1 MKKLKRRPMNKL
13 LFVTALFSMNLYASE
28 PGVALFGRV
37 VDLRGEGFISYHG
50 KTREIRKGDGIEQG
64 AEIVI
69 EHHGQVS
76 FTDNADHR
84 FHLGNSSSASVNG
97 NTVELRS
104 GDLWF
109 QSLNKN
115 EDYKIKTA
123 NALVSYQGG
132 EAILTYESGNGKS
145 QLMVING
152 MMKLANLLSQDLNL
166 SVGEGHFSFVDSAY
180 EEGAPRDPTPVG
192 EKTYT
197 QLVGLFR
204 GITPMDKN
212 SVAVFKEHGTEK
224 NERKIA
230 SVVEEKKIEIKDKLI
245 EDYKESL
252 LNSTTKAHKP
262 HDKNE
267 SPKNKKVLKAST
279 SVKQII
285 VHIYGQKK
293 VETKTAL
300 ITTEAASKS
309 RAPASIL
316 EQEVPSDKVQ
326 TPNPY
331 SKDYKKEYKESDKL
345 IEELKKL

>member
-1 MKKLKRRPMNKL
+1 M
-13 LFVTALFSMNLYASE
+13 ASE
-28 PGVALFGRV
+28 PGAIPFGRI
-37 VDLRGEGFISYHG
+37 VDLRGEGFISFNG
-50 KTREIRKGDGIEQG
+50 KTREIRKGDMIEQG

-84 FHLGNSSSASVNG
+84 FHLGNSSSASVKG

-104 GDLWF
+104 GDMWF

-132 EAILTYESGNGKS
+132 EAVLTYEAGIGKS

-152 MMKLANLLSQDLNL
+152 IMKLSNLLSQDLNL
-166 SVGEGHFSFVDSAY
+166 NVSEGHFSFIDTAY

-197 QLVGLFR
+197 QLVGLFT

-212 SVAVFKEHGTEK
+212 SVTVFKEPVAEK
-224 NERKIA
+224 IERKIA
-230 SVVEEKKIEIKDKLI
+230 SVHDEKKIEVKDKLI
-245 EDYKESL
+245 EDYKNNL
-252 LNSTTKAHKP
+252 LNLALKSKKTN
-262 HDKNE
+262 D
-267 SPKNKKVLKAST
+267 KKVSQKNMKPLKKLPQGT
-279 SVKQII
+279 PVF

-293 VETKTAL
+293 GMSTLATSSSETM
-300 ITTEAASKS
+300 SKS
-309 RAPASIL
+309 RAPASVL
-316 EQEVPSDKVQ
+316 EQEATVEKETVAA
-326 TPNPY
+326 PY
-331 SKDYKKEYKESDKL
+331 AKDFKKEYKESDKL